1 MAAARR
7 IDKIAPKLV
16 AEYLLKYAN
25 AQVRPSMRGSRFP
38 MGRIS
43 PITKNPPERS
53 EQTPR
58 GPSVFQRRLTQLV
71 RDETGNGRAIV
82 DFMVGVMHGAIT
94 GFKPYHRM
102 EAAKELASYVTHTP
116 SPLTGEGWGEG
127 DPSIVPA
134 KSLTHTRHGAGTQK
148 DGAGRTPSV
157 VPEQSVTHPRPQ
169 EPALSSSKGQ
179 LSADQVPFAERLSV
193 AEGSPSQSSQ
203 SPNHANPGSDNPRL
217 PTKNQKLKTKNS
229 PRPISRK
236 ELEQDNFDSRHVARY
251 TFARDEITAAIYA
264 FDGLGPLVVD
274 EDGVPHSISPD
285 RIVGYDHASL
295 MHEHRTRP
303 DPNSPIGP
311 VLPSVVPALP
321 SVGPVLPSVIPVKTG
336 THPRPPSP
344 AQNQKPETRNQK
356 TPPAPPS
363 GRRRQGP
370 DAP

>member
-1 MAAARR
+1 M
-7 IDKIAPKLV
+7 I
-16 AEYLLKYAN
+16 
-25 AQVRPSMRGSRFP
+25 
-38 MGRIS
+38 
-43 PITKNPPERS
+43 
-53 EQTPR
+53 
-58 GPSVFQRRLTQLV
+58 
-71 RDETGNGRAIV
+71 
-82 DFMVGVMHGAIT
+82 GVMHGAIT
-94 GFKPYHRM
+94 GFKPYHRL
-102 EAAKELASYVTHTP
+102 EAAKELASYVTHTHTHTP

-157 VPEQSVTHPRPQ
+157 VPEQSGTHPRPQ
-169 EPALSSSKGQ
+169 EPVLSSSKGQ

-217 PTKNQKLKTKNS
+217 PTKNQKQKTKNS

-236 ELEQDNFDSRHVARY
+236 ELEQDNFDSRHIARY
-251 TFARDEITAAIYA
+251 TFARDEITGAIYA

-303 DPNSPIGP
+303 DPNSPII
-311 VLPSVVPALP
+311 PALP
-321 SVGPVLPSVIPVKTG
+321 SVIPELPSVVPVLPSVIPAKAG
-336 THPRPPSP
+336 THPRPRP
-344 AQNQKPETRNQK
+344 QLKTNNQKPENPAGSAVRK
-356 TPPAPPS
+356 ETPGPGCAVTQPAAAHTTNRRTSTGSPPEIPSQTS
-363 GRRRQGP
+363 GSAG
-370 DAP
+370 